1 MKDDDS
7 KLIWEKFKA
16 QPGSALDGML
26 DPADFGMDDDLN
38 HIDGDSEEFSNKFRG
53 PGSPGVQHAKGYL
66 LQAMELIDDEDVH
79 LCADRE
85 ALETTIGALKKA
97 IQALSQDME
106 DVPGE
111 L

>member
-1 MKDDDS
+1 MRVDQRLNNNMKDKDS
-7 KLIWEKFKA
+7 QLIWEKFESHDA
-16 QPGSALDGML
+16 
-26 DPADFGMDDDLN
+26 
-38 HIDGDSEEFSNKFRG
+38 DSEEFSNKFRG

-79 LCADRE
+79 LCADRQ
-85 ALETTIGALKKA
+85 ALEATIGALKKA

-106 DVPGE
+106 EVPGE